1 MKNLVIKTVKIFPL
15 MLGCLGMSL
24 PAAMLQ
30 TELAI
35 ADDLSPL
42 ISETTPS
49 NLTASESSKPASNS
63 LDPDR
68 QQLLQQIQKTRQP
81 KGFQVSNNDLSQ
93 VTNVNEL
100 RDVEPTAW
108 AYEALKSLVER
119 YGCIVG
125 YPDRTFRG
133 DRALSRWE
141 FAAGLN
147 ACMNTIE
154 RLLQE
159 NVAVLRE
166 DLDKL
171 KRLAQDFE
179 AELAAMGTRVDNLE
193 SRVSYLED
201 HQFSTTTKLFG
212 ATTMYV
218 AGATG
223 AEAATSNII
232 TDQGIKTLR
241 PAAKLQGQATLQYS
255 SLLSLTTSFSG
266 TDSLSV
272 DLWTSNLTPFSSS
285 IAGFTPNVT
294 GTYMSRLSFDAP
306 PYNNGL
312 AIADLIYKFRPF
324 ENLSVFI
331 DAVGGEVSGE
341 LLTSTQPFAIF
352 APYTVSISR
361 FGRFDPIY
369 YQTLARPGVAA
380 NYKFS
385 DQLSLGAGFYGDFN
399 SGDPKTGFF
408 NGGNAAIAQL
418 SYFPTD
424 NLGMTL
430 VYVRSYNPAG
440 PGVAVSG
447 QTGSLYADQPFG
459 TNFIPPGA
467 FGNPGPAPASIATSA
482 DHTTFGFGWR
492 AMPELAFT
500 GDVGFAFAHAEQP
513 NPSFNVNRGDSAT
526 IFEWNFGLS
535 LIDLFGEGNIGSL
548 MVGNPY
554 RVIAQTSPGLRPEGD
569 TAWHIEAAY
578 KYNVNNNISL
588 QPGFLVVIHPEN
600 NNSNAPIWIW
610 QLKTSYFF

>member
-1 MKNLVIKTVKIFPL
+1 M
-15 MLGCLGMSL
+15 
-24 PAAMLQ
+24 
-30 TELAI
+30 
-35 ADDLSPL
+35 
-42 ISETTPS
+42 
-49 NLTASESSKPASNS
+49 
-63 LDPDR
+63 
-68 QQLLQQIQKTRQP
+68 
-81 KGFQVSNNDLSQ
+81 SQ
-93 VTNVNEL
+93 VTDVNQL

-133 DRALSRWE
+133 NRALSRWE

-147 ACMNTIE
+147 ACMNTME

-179 AELAAMGTRVDNLE
+179 AELAAMGARVDNLE

-212 ATTMYV
+212 VATMYV
-218 AGATG
+218 AGAAGNRT
-223 AEAATSNII
+223 ATSNII

-241 PAAKLQGQATLQYS
+241 PAAQIQRQATLQYS
-255 SLLSLTTSFSG
+255 TLLSLTTSFSG

-285 IAGFTPNVT
+285 IFGFTPNVT
-294 GTYMSRLSFDAP
+294 GTNMSRLSFDAP
-306 PYNNGL
+306 PYNNSL

-341 LLTSTQPFAIF
+341 LLTSTQPFSTF

-385 DQLSLGAGFYGDFN
+385 DQLSLGAGFYGDFD
-399 SGDPKTGFF
+399 SGNPQTGFF

-418 SYFPTD
+418 AYFPTD
-424 NLGMTL
+424 TLGMTL

-459 TNFIPPGA
+459 TNFIPPST

-492 AMPELAFT
+492 ALPELAFT
-500 GDVGFAFAHAEQP
+500 GDIGFAFAHAEQA
-513 NPSFNVNRGDSAT
+513 NPAFNVNRGDSAT

-535 LIDLFGEGNIGSL
+535 LIDLFGQGNVGSL

-554 RVIAQTSPGLRPEGD
+554 RVISQGSSGLRPEGD

-578 KYNVNNNISL
+578 KYNLNNNISV
-588 QPGFLVVIHPEN
+588 QPGFLVVINPEN
-600 NNSNAPIWIW
+600 NNSNPPIWIW

>member
-1 MKNLVIKTVKIFPL
+1 MKNLVVRTLKILPL
-15 MLGCLGMSL
+15 MLGSLGILL
-24 PAAMLQ
+24 PAAIAN
-30 TELAI
+30 ELSSATFEVLPKN
-35 ADDLSPL
+35 DS
-42 ISETTPS
+42 SETILST
-49 NLTASESSKPASNS
+49 LEV
-63 LDPDR
+63 DPVANE
-68 QQLLQQIQKTRQP
+68 LLQQIQRVRQP
-81 KGFQVSNNDLSQ
+81 KGFQVTNNELSQ
-93 VTNVNEL
+93 VTDVNQL

-133 DRALSRWE
+133 NRALSRWE

-147 ACMNTIE
+147 ACMNTVE

-179 AELAAMGTRVDNLE
+179 AELAAMGARVDNLE

-212 ATTMYV
+212 VATMYV
-218 AGATG
+218 AGAAGNRT
-223 AEAATSNII
+223 ATSNII

-241 PAAKLQGQATLQYS
+241 PAAQIQRQATLQYS

-272 DLWTSNLTPFSSS
+272 DLWTSNLTPFGSS

-294 GTYMSRLSFDAP
+294 GTNMSRLSFDAP
-306 PYNNGL
+306 PYNNSL

-341 LLTSTQPFAIF
+341 LLTSTQPFATF

-369 YQTLARPGVAA
+369 YQTLARPGIAA
-380 NYKFS
+380 NYKFN
-385 DQLSLGAGFYGDFN
+385 DQLSFGAGFYGDFD
-399 SGDPKTGFF
+399 SGNPQTGFF

-418 SYFPTD
+418 AYFPTD
-424 NLGMTL
+424 TLGMTL

-459 TNFIPPGA
+459 TSFIPPGT
-467 FGNPGPAPASIATSA
+467 FGNSGPAPASIATSA
-482 DHTTFGFGWR
+482 DHATFGFGWR
-492 AMPELAFT
+492 ALPELAFT
-500 GDVGFAFAHAEQP
+500 GDIGFAFAHAEQA
-513 NPSFNVNRGDSAT
+513 NPAFNVNRGDSAT

-535 LIDLFGEGNIGSL
+535 LIDLFGQGNVGSL

-554 RVIAQTSPGLRPEGD
+554 RVISQGSSGLRPEGN

-578 KYNVNNNISL
+578 KYNLNNNISV

-600 NNSNAPIWIW
+600 NNSNPPIWIW

>member
-1 MKNLVIKTVKIFPL
+1 MKNLVVKTLKILPL
-15 MLGCLGMSL
+15 MLGSFGLILPVVTANELSSL
-24 PAAMLQ
+24 PPEVLPKNN
-30 TELAI
+30 
-35 ADDLSPL
+35 S
-42 ISETTPS
+42 SETTLS
-49 NLTASESSKPASNS
+49 TSEVVPTTNE
-63 LDPDR
+63 
-68 QQLLQQIQKTRQP
+68 LLQQIQRVRQP
-81 KGFQVSNNDLSQ
+81 KGFQVTNNELSQ
-93 VTNVNEL
+93 VTDVNQL

-133 DRALSRWE
+133 NRALSRWE

-147 ACMNTIE
+147 ACMNTME

-179 AELAAMGTRVDNLE
+179 AELAAMGARVDNLE

-212 ATTMYV
+212 VATMYV
-218 AGATG
+218 AGAAGNRT
-223 AEAATSNII
+223 ATSNII

-241 PAAKLQGQATLQYS
+241 PAAQIQRQATLQYS
-255 SLLSLTTSFSG
+255 TLLSLTTSFSG

-285 IAGFTPNVT
+285 IFGFTPNVT
-294 GTYMSRLSFDAP
+294 GTNMSRLSFDAP
-306 PYNNGL
+306 PNNNSL

-341 LLTSTQPFAIF
+341 LLTSTQPFATL

-369 YQTLARPGVAA
+369 YQTLARPGIAA
-380 NYKFS
+380 NYKFN
-385 DQLSLGAGFYGDFN
+385 DQLSFGAGFYGDFD
-399 SGDPKTGFF
+399 SGNPQTGLF

-418 SYFPTD
+418 AYFPTD
-424 NLGMTL
+424 TLGMTL

-440 PGVAVSG
+440 VGVTVSG
-447 QTGSLYADQPFG
+447 QTGSLYAEQPFG
-459 TNFIPPGA
+459 TNFIPPGTV
-467 FGNPGPAPASIATSA
+467 GNPNPAPASIATSA
-482 DHTTFGFGWR
+482 DHATFGFGWR
-492 AMPELAFT
+492 ALPELAFT
-500 GDVGFAFAHAEQP
+500 GDIGFAFAHAEQA
-513 NPSFNVNRGDSAT
+513 NPAFNVNRGDSAT

-535 LIDLFGEGNIGSL
+535 LIDLFGQGNVGSL

-554 RVIAQTSPGLRPEGD
+554 RVISQGSSGLRPEGD

-578 KYNVNNNISL
+578 KYNLNNNISV

-600 NNSNAPIWIW
+600 NNSNPPIWIW

>member
-1 MKNLVIKTVKIFPL
+1 MKNLVVKTLKILPL
-15 MLGCLGMSL
+15 MLGGFGLIL
-24 PAAMLQ
+24 PV
-30 TELAI
+30 AI
-35 ADDLSPL
+35 ANELSFLPPEVL
-42 ISETTPS
+42 PKNNSSETTLS
-49 NLTASESSKPASNS
+49 TSEV
-63 LDPDR
+63 DPVANE
-68 QQLLQQIQKTRQP
+68 LLQQIQRVRQP
-81 KGFQVSNNDLSQ
+81 KGFQVTNNELSQ
-93 VTNVNEL
+93 VTDVNQL

-133 DRALSRWE
+133 NRALSRWE

-147 ACMNTIE
+147 ACMNTME

-179 AELAAMGTRVDNLE
+179 AELAAMGVRVDNLE

-212 ATTMYV
+212 VATMYV
-218 AGATG
+218 AGAAGNRT
-223 AEAATSNII
+223 ATSNII

-241 PAAKLQGQATLQYS
+241 PAAQIQRQAILQYS

-272 DLWTSNLTPFSSS
+272 DLWTSNLTPFGSS
-285 IAGFTPNVT
+285 IAGFTSNVT
-294 GTYMSRLSFDAP
+294 GTNMSRLSFDAP
-306 PYNNGL
+306 PYNNSL

-341 LLTSTQPFAIF
+341 LLTSTQPFSTF

-369 YQTLARPGVAA
+369 YQTLARPGIAA
-380 NYKFS
+380 NYKFN
-385 DQLSLGAGFYGDFN
+385 DQLSFGAGFYGDFD
-399 SGDPKTGFF
+399 SGNPQTGFF

-418 SYFPTD
+418 AYFPTD
-424 NLGMTL
+424 TLGMTL

-459 TNFIPPGA
+459 TNFIPPGT

-482 DHTTFGFGWR
+482 DHATFGFGWR
-492 AMPELAFT
+492 ALPELAFT
-500 GDVGFAFAHAEQP
+500 GDIGFAFAHAEQA

-535 LIDLFGEGNIGSL
+535 LIDLFGQGNVGSL

-554 RVIAQTSPGLRPEGD
+554 RVISQGSSGLRPEGD

-578 KYNVNNNISL
+578 KYNLNNNISV

-600 NNSNAPIWIW
+600 NNSNPPIWVW

>member
-1 MKNLVIKTVKIFPL
+1 MKNLVVKTLKILPL
-15 MLGCLGMSL
+15 MLGGFGLILPVVTANELSSL
-24 PAAMLQ
+24 PPEVLPKNN
-30 TELAI
+30 
-35 ADDLSPL
+35 S
-42 ISETTPS
+42 SETTLSTSEVDPVS
-49 NLTASESSKPASNS
+49 NE
-63 LDPDR
+63 
-68 QQLLQQIQKTRQP
+68 LLQQIQRVRQP
-81 KGFQVSNNDLSQ
+81 KGFQVTNNELSQ
-93 VTNVNEL
+93 VTDVNQL

-133 DRALSRWE
+133 NRALSRWE

-147 ACMNTIE
+147 ACMNTME

-179 AELAAMGTRVDNLE
+179 AELAAMGARVDNLE

-212 ATTMYV
+212 VATMYV
-218 AGATG
+218 AGAAGNRT
-223 AEAATSNII
+223 ATSNII

-241 PAAKLQGQATLQYS
+241 PAAQIQRQATLQYS
-255 SLLSLTTSFSG
+255 TLLSLTTSFSG

-285 IAGFTPNVT
+285 IFGFTPNVT
-294 GTYMSRLSFDAP
+294 GTNMSRLSFDAP
-306 PYNNGL
+306 PNNNSL

-341 LLTSTQPFAIF
+341 LLTSTQPFATF

-369 YQTLARPGVAA
+369 YQTLARPGIAA
-380 NYKFS
+380 NYKFN
-385 DQLSLGAGFYGDFN
+385 DQLSFGAGFYGDFD
-399 SGDPKTGFF
+399 SGNPQTGLF

-418 SYFPTD
+418 AYFPTD
-424 NLGMTL
+424 TLGMTL

-440 PGVAVSG
+440 VGVAVSG

-459 TNFIPPGA
+459 TNFIPPGTV
-467 FGNPGPAPASIATSA
+467 GNPNPAPASIATSA
-482 DHTTFGFGWR
+482 DHATFGFGWR
-492 AMPELAFT
+492 ALPELAFT
-500 GDVGFAFAHAEQP
+500 GDIGFAFAHAEQA
-513 NPSFNVNRGDSAT
+513 NPAFNVNRGDSAT

-535 LIDLFGEGNIGSL
+535 LIDLFGQGNVGSL

-554 RVIAQTSPGLRPEGD
+554 RVISQGSSGLRPEGD

-578 KYNVNNNISL
+578 KYNLNNNISV

-600 NNSNAPIWIW
+600 NNSNPPIWIW

>member
-1 MKNLVIKTVKIFPL
+1 MKNLVVKTLKILPL
-15 MLGCLGMSL
+15 MLGSFGLILPVVTANELSSL
-24 PAAMLQ
+24 PPEVLPKNN
-30 TELAI
+30 
-35 ADDLSPL
+35 S
-42 ISETTPS
+42 SETTLS
-49 NLTASESSKPASNS
+49 TSEVVPTTSEV
-63 LDPDR
+63 
-68 QQLLQQIQKTRQP
+68 LQQIQRVRQP
-81 KGFQVSNNDLSQ
+81 KGFQVTNNELSQ
-93 VTNVNEL
+93 VTDVNQL

-133 DRALSRWE
+133 NRALSRWE

-147 ACMNTIE
+147 ACMNTME

-171 KRLAQDFE
+171 KRLAQDFS
-179 AELAAMGTRVDNLE
+179 AELAAMGARVDNLE

-212 ATTMYV
+212 VATMYV
-218 AGATG
+218 AGAAGNRT
-223 AEAATSNII
+223 ATSNII

-241 PAAKLQGQATLQYS
+241 PAAQIQRQATLQYS
-255 SLLSLTTSFSG
+255 TLLSLTTSFSG

-285 IAGFTPNVT
+285 IFGFTPNVT
-294 GTYMSRLSFDAP
+294 GTNMSRLSFDAP
-306 PYNNGL
+306 PNNNSL

-341 LLTSTQPFAIF
+341 LLTSTQPFATL

-369 YQTLARPGVAA
+369 YQTLARPGIAA
-380 NYKFS
+380 NYKFN
-385 DQLSLGAGFYGDFN
+385 DQLSFGAGFYGDFD
-399 SGDPKTGFF
+399 SGNPQTGLF

-418 SYFPTD
+418 AYFPTD
-424 NLGMTL
+424 TLGMTL

-440 PGVAVSG
+440 VGVTVSG
-447 QTGSLYADQPFG
+447 QTGSLYAEQPFG
-459 TNFIPPGA
+459 TNFIPPGTV
-467 FGNPGPAPASIATSA
+467 GNPNPAPASIATSA
-482 DHTTFGFGWR
+482 DHATFGFGWR
-492 AMPELAFT
+492 ALPELAFT
-500 GDVGFAFAHAEQP
+500 GDIGFAFAHAEQA
-513 NPSFNVNRGDSAT
+513 NPAFNVNRGDSAT

-535 LIDLFGEGNIGSL
+535 LIDLFGQGNVGSL

-554 RVIAQTSPGLRPEGD
+554 RVISQGSSGLRPEGD

-578 KYNVNNNISL
+578 KYNLNNNISV

-600 NNSNAPIWIW
+600 NNSNPPIWIW

>member
-1 MKNLVIKTVKIFPL
+1 MKNLVVKTLKILPL
-15 MLGCLGMSL
+15 MLGSFGLILPVVTANELSSL
-24 PAAMLQ
+24 PPEVLPKNN
-30 TELAI
+30 
-35 ADDLSPL
+35 S
-42 ISETTPS
+42 SETTLS
-49 NLTASESSKPASNS
+49 TSEVVPTTSEV
-63 LDPDR
+63 
-68 QQLLQQIQKTRQP
+68 LQQIQRVRQP
-81 KGFQVSNNDLSQ
+81 KGFQVTNNELSQ
-93 VTNVNEL
+93 VTDVNQL

-133 DRALSRWE
+133 NRALSRWE

-147 ACMNTIE
+147 ACMNTME

-171 KRLAQDFE
+171 KRLAQDFS
-179 AELAAMGTRVDNLE
+179 AELAAMGARVDNLE

-212 ATTMYV
+212 VATMYV
-218 AGATG
+218 AGAAGNRT
-223 AEAATSNII
+223 ATSNII

-241 PAAKLQGQATLQYS
+241 PAAQIQRQATLQYS
-255 SLLSLTTSFSG
+255 TLLSLTTSFSG

-285 IAGFTPNVT
+285 IFGFTPNVT
-294 GTYMSRLSFDAP
+294 GTNMSRLSFDAP
-306 PYNNGL
+306 PNNNSL

-369 YQTLARPGVAA
+369 YQTLARPGIAA
-380 NYKFS
+380 NYKFN
-385 DQLSLGAGFYGDFN
+385 DQLSFGAGFYGDFD
-399 SGDPKTGFF
+399 SGNPQTGLF

-418 SYFPTD
+418 AYFPTD
-424 NLGMTL
+424 TLGMTL

-440 PGVAVSG
+440 VGVTVSG
-447 QTGSLYADQPFG
+447 QTGSLYAEQPFG
-459 TNFIPPGA
+459 TNFIPPGTV
-467 FGNPGPAPASIATSA
+467 GNPNPAPASIATSA
-482 DHTTFGFGWR
+482 DHATFGFGWR
-492 AMPELAFT
+492 ALPELAFT
-500 GDVGFAFAHAEQP
+500 GDIGFAFAHAEQA
-513 NPSFNVNRGDSAT
+513 NPAFNVNRGDSAT

-535 LIDLFGEGNIGSL
+535 LIDLFGQGNVGSL

-554 RVIAQTSPGLRPEGD
+554 RVISQGSSGLRPEGD

-578 KYNVNNNISL
+578 KYNLNNNISV

-600 NNSNAPIWIW
+600 NNSNPPIWIW

>member
-1 MKNLVIKTVKIFPL
+1 MKSLVVKTLKILPL
-15 MLGCLGMSL
+15 MLGSFGLILPVVTANELSSL
-24 PAAMLQ
+24 PPEVLP
-30 TELAI
+30 ENNN
-35 ADDLSPL
+35 
-42 ISETTPS
+42 SETTLSTSEVDPVS
-49 NLTASESSKPASNS
+49 NE
-63 LDPDR
+63 
-68 QQLLQQIQKTRQP
+68 LLQQIQRVRQP
-81 KGFQVSNNDLSQ
+81 KGFQVTNNELSQ
-93 VTNVNEL
+93 VTDVNQL

-133 DRALSRWE
+133 NRALSRWE

-147 ACMNTIE
+147 ACMNTME

-179 AELAAMGTRVDNLE
+179 AELAAMEARVDNLE

-212 ATTMYV
+212 VATMYV
-218 AGATG
+218 AGAAGNRT
-223 AEAATSNII
+223 ATSNII

-241 PAAKLQGQATLQYS
+241 PAAQIQRQATLQYS
-255 SLLSLTTSFSG
+255 TLLSLTTSFSG

-285 IAGFTPNVT
+285 IFGFTPNVT
-294 GTYMSRLSFDAP
+294 GTNMSRLSFDAP
-306 PYNNGL
+306 PNNNSL

-341 LLTSTQPFAIF
+341 LLTSTQPFATF

-369 YQTLARPGVAA
+369 YQTLARPGIAA
-380 NYKFS
+380 NYKFN
-385 DQLSLGAGFYGDFN
+385 DQLSFGAGFYGDFD
-399 SGDPKTGFF
+399 SGNPQTGLF

-418 SYFPTD
+418 AYFPTD
-424 NLGMTL
+424 TLGMTL

-440 PGVAVSG
+440 VGVTVSG

-459 TNFIPPGA
+459 TNFIPPGTV
-467 FGNPGPAPASIATSA
+467 GNPNPAPASIATSA
-482 DHTTFGFGWR
+482 DHATFGFGWR
-492 AMPELAFT
+492 ALPELAFT
-500 GDVGFAFAHAEQP
+500 GDIGFAFAHAEQS
-513 NPSFNVNRGDSAT
+513 NPTFNVNRGDSAT

-535 LIDLFGEGNIGSL
+535 LIDLFGQGNVGSL

-554 RVIAQTSPGLRPEGD
+554 RVISQGSSGLRPEGD

-578 KYNVNNNISL
+578 KYNLNNNISV

-600 NNSNAPIWIW
+600 NNSNPPIWIW

>member
-1 MKNLVIKTVKIFPL
+1 MKNLVVKTLKILPL
-15 MLGCLGMSL
+15 ILGSFGLIL
-24 PAAMLQ
+24 PAAMSQ
-30 TELAI
+30 THSAI
-35 ADDLSPL
+35 ANELSSATFEVLPKNDS
-42 ISETTPS
+42 SETTFP
-49 NLTASESSKPASNS
+49 TSEV
-63 LDPDR
+63 DPVANE
-68 QQLLQQIQKTRQP
+68 LLQQIQRVRQP
-81 KGFQVSNNDLSQ
+81 KGFQVTNNELSQ
-93 VTNVNEL
+93 VTDVNQL

-133 DRALSRWE
+133 NRTLSRWE

-147 ACMNTIE
+147 ACMNTVE

-179 AELAAMGTRVDNLE
+179 AELAAMGVRIDNLE

-212 ATTMYV
+212 VATMYV
-218 AGATG
+218 AGAAGDRT
-223 AEAATSNII
+223 ATSNII

-241 PAAKLQGQATLQYS
+241 PAAQIQRQATLQYS

-294 GTYMSRLSFDAP
+294 GTNMSRLSFDAP
-306 PYNNGL
+306 PYNNSL

-341 LLTSTQPFAIF
+341 LLTSTQPFSTF

-369 YQTLARPGVAA
+369 YQTLARPGIAA
-380 NYKFS
+380 NYKFN
-385 DQLSLGAGFYGDFN
+385 DQLSFGAGFYGDFD
-399 SGDPKTGFF
+399 SGNPQTGFF

-418 SYFPTD
+418 AYFPTD
-424 NLGMTL
+424 TLGMTL

-459 TNFIPPGA
+459 TSFIPPGT
-467 FGNPGPAPASIATSA
+467 FGNSGPAPASIATSA
-482 DHTTFGFGWR
+482 DHATFGFGWR
-492 AMPELAFT
+492 ALPELAFT
-500 GDVGFAFAHAEQP
+500 GDIGFAFAHAEQA
-513 NPSFNVNRGDSAT
+513 NPAFNVNRGDSAT

-535 LIDLFGEGNIGSL
+535 LIDLFGQGNVGSL

-554 RVIAQTSPGLRPEGD
+554 RVISQGSSGLRPEGD

-578 KYNVNNNISL
+578 KYNLNNNISV

-600 NNSNAPIWIW
+600 NNSNPPIWIW

>member
-1 MKNLVIKTVKIFPL
+1 MKNLVVKTLKILPL
-15 MLGCLGMSL
+15 ILGSFGLIL
-24 PAAMLQ
+24 PATMSQ
-30 TELAI
+30 THSAI
-35 ADDLSPL
+35 ASELSSPTPEVL
-42 ISETTPS
+42 PENTNSETILLTPEVDPA
-49 NLTASESSKPASNS
+49 ASEV
-63 LDPDR
+63 
-68 QQLLQQIQKTRQP
+68 LQQIQRVRQP
-81 KGFQVSNNDLSQ
+81 KGFQASANNNAMSQ
-93 VTNVNEL
+93 VTDVNQL

-133 DRALSRWE
+133 NRALSRWE

-147 ACMNTIE
+147 ACMNTME

-179 AELAAMGTRVDNLE
+179 AELAAMGVRVDNLE

-212 ATTMYV
+212 VATMYV
-218 AGATG
+218 AGAAGNRT
-223 AEAATSNII
+223 ATSNII

-241 PAAKLQGQATLQYS
+241 PAAQIQRQAILQYS

-272 DLWTSNLTPFSSS
+272 DLWTSNLTPFGSS
-285 IAGFTPNVT
+285 IAGFTSNVT
-294 GTYMSRLSFDAP
+294 GTNMSRLSFDAP
-306 PYNNGL
+306 PYNNSL

-341 LLTSTQPFAIF
+341 LLTSTQPFSTF

-369 YQTLARPGVAA
+369 YQTLARPGIAA
-380 NYKFS
+380 NYKFN
-385 DQLSLGAGFYGDFN
+385 DQLSFGAGFYGDFD
-399 SGDPKTGFF
+399 SGNPQTGFF

-418 SYFPTD
+418 AYFPTD
-424 NLGMTL
+424 TLGMTL

-459 TNFIPPGA
+459 TNFIPPGT

-482 DHTTFGFGWR
+482 DHATFGFGWR
-492 AMPELAFT
+492 ALPELAFT
-500 GDVGFAFAHAEQP
+500 GDIGFAFAHAEQA

-535 LIDLFGEGNIGSL
+535 LIDLFGQGNVGSL

-554 RVIAQTSPGLRPEGD
+554 RVISHGSSGLRPEGD

-578 KYNVNNNISL
+578 KYNLNNNISV

-600 NNSNAPIWIW
+600 NNSNPPIWVW

>member
-1 MKNLVIKTVKIFPL
+1 MKNLVVKTLKILPL
-15 MLGCLGMSL
+15 MLGSFGLILPVVTANELSSL
-24 PAAMLQ
+24 PPEVLPKNN
-30 TELAI
+30 
-35 ADDLSPL
+35 S
-42 ISETTPS
+42 SETTLS
-49 NLTASESSKPASNS
+49 TSEVVPTTSEV
-63 LDPDR
+63 
-68 QQLLQQIQKTRQP
+68 LQQIQRVRQP
-81 KGFQVSNNDLSQ
+81 KGFQVTNNELSQ
-93 VTNVNEL
+93 VTDVNQL

-133 DRALSRWE
+133 NRALSRWE

-147 ACMNTIE
+147 ACMNTME

-179 AELAAMGTRVDNLE
+179 AELAAMGVRVDNLE

-212 ATTMYV
+212 VATMYV
-218 AGATG
+218 AGAAGNRT
-223 AEAATSNII
+223 ATSNII

-241 PAAKLQGQATLQYS
+241 PAAQIQRQATLQYS
-255 SLLSLTTSFSG
+255 TLLSLTTSFSG

-285 IAGFTPNVT
+285 IFGFTPNVT
-294 GTYMSRLSFDAP
+294 GTNMSRLSFDAP
-306 PYNNGL
+306 PNNNSL
-312 AIADLIYKFRPF
+312 EIADLIYKFRPF

-341 LLTSTQPFAIF
+341 LLTSTQPFATF

-369 YQTLARPGVAA
+369 YQTLARPGIAA
-380 NYKFS
+380 NYKFN
-385 DQLSLGAGFYGDFN
+385 DQLSFGAGFYGDFD
-399 SGDPKTGFF
+399 SGNPQTGLF

-418 SYFPTD
+418 AYFPTD
-424 NLGMTL
+424 TLGMTL

-440 PGVAVSG
+440 VGVTVSG

-459 TNFIPPGA
+459 TNFIPPGTV
-467 FGNPGPAPASIATSA
+467 GNPNPAPASIATSA
-482 DHTTFGFGWR
+482 DHATFGFGWR
-492 AMPELAFT
+492 ALPELAFT
-500 GDVGFAFAHAEQP
+500 GDIGFAFAHAEQA
-513 NPSFNVNRGDSAT
+513 NPAFNVNAGDSAT

-535 LIDLFGEGNIGSL
+535 LIDLFGQGNVGSL
-548 MVGNPY
+548 MIGNPY
-554 RVIAQTSPGLRPEGD
+554 RVISQSSSGLRPEGD
-569 TAWHIEAAY
+569 TTWHIEAAY
-578 KYNVNNNISL
+578 KYNLNNNISV

-600 NNSNAPIWIW
+600 NNSNPPIWIW

>member
-1 MKNLVIKTVKIFPL
+1 MKNLVVKTLKILPL
-15 MLGCLGMSL
+15 MLGSFGLILPVVTANELSSL
-24 PAAMLQ
+24 PPEVLPKNN
-30 TELAI
+30 
-35 ADDLSPL
+35 S
-42 ISETTPS
+42 SETTLS
-49 NLTASESSKPASNS
+49 TSEVVPTTSEV
-63 LDPDR
+63 
-68 QQLLQQIQKTRQP
+68 LQQIQRVRQP
-81 KGFQVSNNDLSQ
+81 KGFQVTNNELSQ
-93 VTNVNEL
+93 VTDVNQL

-133 DRALSRWE
+133 NRALSRWE

-147 ACMNTIE
+147 ACMNTME

-179 AELAAMGTRVDNLE
+179 AELAAMGARVDNLE

-212 ATTMYV
+212 VATMYV
-218 AGATG
+218 AGAAGNRT
-223 AEAATSNII
+223 ATSNII

-241 PAAKLQGQATLQYS
+241 PAAQIQRQATLQYS
-255 SLLSLTTSFSG
+255 TLLSLTTSFSG

-285 IAGFTPNVT
+285 IFGFTPNVT
-294 GTYMSRLSFDAP
+294 GTNMSRLSFDAP
-306 PYNNGL
+306 PNNNSL

-341 LLTSTQPFAIF
+341 LLTSTQPFATF

-369 YQTLARPGVAA
+369 YQTLARPGIAA
-380 NYKFS
+380 NYKFN
-385 DQLSLGAGFYGDFN
+385 DQLSFGAGFYGDFD
-399 SGDPKTGFF
+399 SGNPQTGLF

-418 SYFPTD
+418 AYFPTD
-424 NLGMTL
+424 TLGMTL

-440 PGVAVSG
+440 VGVTVSG
-447 QTGSLYADQPFG
+447 QTGSLYAEQPFG
-459 TNFIPPGA
+459 TNFIPPGTV
-467 FGNPGPAPASIATSA
+467 GNPNPAPASIATSA
-482 DHTTFGFGWR
+482 DHATFGFGWR
-492 AMPELAFT
+492 ALPELAFT
-500 GDVGFAFAHAEQP
+500 GDIGFAFAHAEQA
-513 NPSFNVNRGDSAT
+513 NPAFNVNRGDSAT

-535 LIDLFGEGNIGSL
+535 LIDLFGQGNVGSL

-554 RVIAQTSPGLRPEGD
+554 RVISQGSSGLRPEGD

-578 KYNVNNNISL
+578 KYNLNNNISV

-600 NNSNAPIWIW
+600 NNSNPPIWIW

>member
-1 MKNLVIKTVKIFPL
+1 
-15 MLGCLGMSL
+15 
-24 PAAMLQ
+24 
-30 TELAI
+30 
-35 ADDLSPL
+35 
-42 ISETTPS
+42 
-49 NLTASESSKPASNS
+49 
-63 LDPDR
+63 
-68 QQLLQQIQKTRQP
+68 
-81 KGFQVSNNDLSQ
+81 
-93 VTNVNEL
+93 
-100 RDVEPTAW
+100 
-108 AYEALKSLVER
+108 
-119 YGCIVG
+119 
-125 YPDRTFRG
+125 
-133 DRALSRWE
+133 
-141 FAAGLN
+141 
-147 ACMNTIE
+147 MNTME

-179 AELAAMGTRVDNLE
+179 VELAAMGVRVDNLE

-212 ATTMYV
+212 VATMYV
-218 AGATG
+218 AGVAGNRT
-223 AEAATSNII
+223 ATSNII
-232 TDQGIKTLR
+232 TDQGRKTLR
-241 PAAKLQGQATLQYS
+241 PSEQIQRQATLQYS

-285 IAGFTPNVT
+285 LAGFTTNVT
-294 GTYMSRLSFDAP
+294 GSYMSRLSFDAP
-306 PYNNGL
+306 PYNNSL

-385 DQLSLGAGFYGDFN
+385 DQLSLGAGFYGDFDN
-399 SGDPKTGFF
+399 GNPKTGFF

-418 SYFPTD
+418 AYFPTD
-424 NLGMTL
+424 TLGMTL

-459 TNFIPPGA
+459 TSFLPPGA
-467 FGNPGPAPASIATSA
+467 FGNPNPAPASIATSA

-492 AMPELAFT
+492 ALPELAFT
-500 GDVGFAFAHAEQP
+500 GDIGFAFAHAEQA
-513 NPSFNVNRGDSAT
+513 NPAFNVNAGDSAT

-535 LIDLFGEGNIGSL
+535 LIDLFGQGNVGSL
-548 MVGNPY
+548 MIGNPY
-554 RVIAQTSPGLRPEGD
+554 RVISQSSSGLRPEGD
-569 TAWHIEAAY
+569 TTWHIEAAY
-578 KYNVNNNISL
+578 KYNLNNNISV

-600 NNSNAPIWIW
+600 NNSNPPIWIW

>member
-1 MKNLVIKTVKIFPL
+1 MKSLVVKTLKILPL
-15 MLGCLGMSL
+15 MLGSFGLILPVVTANELSSL
-24 PAAMLQ
+24 PPEVLP
-30 TELAI
+30 ENNN
-35 ADDLSPL
+35 
-42 ISETTPS
+42 SETTLS
-49 NLTASESSKPASNS
+49 TSEVAPTTSEV
-63 LDPDR
+63 
-68 QQLLQQIQKTRQP
+68 LQQIQRVRQP
-81 KGFQVSNNDLSQ
+81 KGFQVTNNELSQ
-93 VTNVNEL
+93 VTDVNQL

-133 DRALSRWE
+133 NRALSRWE

-147 ACMNTIE
+147 ACMNTME

-306 PYNNGL
+306 PYNNSL

-399 SGDPKTGFF
+399 SGDPQTGFF

-500 GDVGFAFAHAEQP
+500 GDIGFAFAHAEQP

>member
-1 MKNLVIKTVKIFPL
+1 MKNLVVKILKILPL
-15 MLGCLGMSL
+15 MLGGFGLILPVAIANELSSL
-24 PAAMLQ
+24 PPEVLPKN
-30 TELAI
+30 
-35 ADDLSPL
+35 DS
-42 ISETTPS
+42 SETTLSPS
-49 NLTASESSKPASNS
+49 EVDPVSNE
-63 LDPDR
+63 
-68 QQLLQQIQKTRQP
+68 LLQQIQRVRQP
-81 KGFQVSNNDLSQ
+81 KGFQVTNNELSQ
-93 VTNVNEL
+93 VTDVNQL

-133 DRALSRWE
+133 NRALSRWE

-147 ACMNTIE
+147 ACMNTME

-159 NVAVLRE
+159 NVSVLRE

-179 AELAAMGTRVDNLE
+179 AELAAMGARVDNLE

-212 ATTMYV
+212 VATMYV
-218 AGATG
+218 AGAAGNRT
-223 AEAATSNII
+223 ATSNII

-241 PAAKLQGQATLQYS
+241 PAAQIQRQATLQYS
-255 SLLSLTTSFSG
+255 TLLSLTTSFSG

-272 DLWTSNLTPFSSS
+272 DLWTSNLTPFGSS

-294 GTYMSRLSFDAP
+294 GTNMSRLSFDAP
-306 PYNNGL
+306 PYNNSL

-341 LLTSTQPFAIF
+341 LLTSTQPFATF

-369 YQTLARPGVAA
+369 YQTLARPGIAA
-380 NYKFS
+380 NYKFN
-385 DQLSLGAGFYGDFN
+385 DQLSFGAGFYGDFD
-399 SGDPKTGFF
+399 SGNPQTGFF

-418 SYFPTD
+418 AYFPTD
-424 NLGMTL
+424 TLGMTL

-459 TNFIPPGA
+459 TNFIPPGT
-467 FGNPGPAPASIATSA
+467 FGNSGPAPASIATSA
-482 DHTTFGFGWR
+482 DHATFGFGWR
-492 AMPELAFT
+492 ALPELAFT
-500 GDVGFAFAHAEQP
+500 GDIGFAFAHAEQP
-513 NPSFNVNRGDSAT
+513 NPAFNVNRGDSAT

-535 LIDLFGEGNIGSL
+535 LIDLFGQGNVGSL

-554 RVIAQTSPGLRPEGD
+554 RVISQGSSGLRPEGD

-578 KYNVNNNISL
+578 KYNLNNNISV

-600 NNSNAPIWIW
+600 NNSNPPIWIW

>member
-1 MKNLVIKTVKIFPL
+1 MKNLFLNFCKTVPL
-15 MLGCLGMSL
+15 TLGSL
-24 PAAMLQ
+24 ALIAFG
-30 TELAI
+30 AI
-35 ADDLSPL
+35 ADELSPGV
-42 ISETTPS
+42 SEIAPS
-49 NLTASESSKPASNS
+49 DLTLSQSNNPTNQW
-63 LDPDR
+63 LDLDR
-68 QQLLQQIQKTRQP
+68 QELLQQIQKTRQP
-81 KGFQVSNNDLSQ
+81 KKFQINNNNLSQ

-133 DRALSRWE
+133 NRALSRWE

-147 ACMNTIE
+147 ACMNTME

-241 PAAKLQGQATLQYS
+241 PAAPLQRQATLQYS

-285 IAGFTPNVT
+285 ITGFTPNVT

-306 PYNNGL
+306 PYNNSL

-399 SGDPKTGFF
+399 SGDPQTGFF

>member
-1 MKNLVIKTVKIFPL
+1 MKNLVVKILKILPL
-15 MLGCLGMSL
+15 MLGGFGLILPVAIANELSSL
-24 PAAMLQ
+24 PPEVLPKN
-30 TELAI
+30 
-35 ADDLSPL
+35 DS
-42 ISETTPS
+42 SETTLSPS
-49 NLTASESSKPASNS
+49 EVDPVSNE
-63 LDPDR
+63 
-68 QQLLQQIQKTRQP
+68 LLQQIQRVRQP
-81 KGFQVSNNDLSQ
+81 KGFQVTNNELSQ
-93 VTNVNEL
+93 VTDVNQL

-133 DRALSRWE
+133 NRALSRWE

-147 ACMNTIE
+147 ACMNTME

-179 AELAAMGTRVDNLE
+179 AELAAMGARVDNLE

-212 ATTMYV
+212 VATMYV
-218 AGATG
+218 AGAAGNRT
-223 AEAATSNII
+223 ATSNII

-241 PAAKLQGQATLQYS
+241 PAAQIQRQATLQYS
-255 SLLSLTTSFSG
+255 SLLSLSTSFSG

-294 GTYMSRLSFDAP
+294 GTNMSRLSFDAP
-306 PYNNGL
+306 PYNNSL

-341 LLTSTQPFAIF
+341 LLTSTQPFATF

-369 YQTLARPGVAA
+369 YQTLARPGIAA
-380 NYKFS
+380 NYKFN
-385 DQLSLGAGFYGDFN
+385 DQLSFGAGFYGDFD
-399 SGDPKTGFF
+399 SGNPQTGLF

-418 SYFPTD
+418 AYFPTD
-424 NLGMTL
+424 TLGMTL

-459 TNFIPPGA
+459 TNFIPPGT
-467 FGNPGPAPASIATSA
+467 FGNSGPAPASIATSA
-482 DHTTFGFGWR
+482 DHATFGFGWR
-492 AMPELAFT
+492 ALPELAFT
-500 GDVGFAFAHAEQP
+500 GDIGFAFAHAEQP
-513 NPSFNVNRGDSAT
+513 NPAFNVNRGDSAT

-535 LIDLFGEGNIGSL
+535 LIDLFGQGNVGSL

-554 RVIAQTSPGLRPEGD
+554 RVISQGSSGLRPEGD

-578 KYNVNNNISL
+578 KYNLNNNISV

-600 NNSNAPIWIW
+600 NNSNPPIWIW